1 MLYVFYGPTGCGKS
15 TIAKL
20 FQERCGW
27 KPILRFTTRP
37 MRPGEINGVDYC
49 FVEKPWFDAL
59 RYEFDKFCQVSQYP
73 NAMNDAVW
81 YYGTPYDAV
90 LDVGRASYLCCGAD
104 EVESFANLDNVAL
117 VEVQA
122 KPSTCYKRAI
132 ERGDEPEEV
141 VRRLLSDLDFLY
153 DYEIDASR
161 RYFIDTDVI
170 HLDHPNPKAWLQL
183 GDR

>member
-1 MLYVFYGPTGCGKS
+1 M
-15 TIAKL
+15 
-20 FQERCGW
+20 
-27 KPILRFTTRP
+27 
-37 MRPGEINGVDYC
+37 
-49 FVEKPWFDAL
+49 
-59 RYEFDKFCQVSQYP
+59 
-73 NAMNDAVW
+73 
-81 YYGTPYDAV
+81 